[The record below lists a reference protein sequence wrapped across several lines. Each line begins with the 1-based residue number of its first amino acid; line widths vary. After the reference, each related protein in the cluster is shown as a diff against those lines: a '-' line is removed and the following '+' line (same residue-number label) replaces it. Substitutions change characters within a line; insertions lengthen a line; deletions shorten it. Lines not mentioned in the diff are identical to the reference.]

1 MDMLHLTSKREQL
14 AGPNIV
20 LALSYVYLNLDIP
33 TQFLQNTIHAI
44 DLLST
49 WVFFKDIWTW
59 RINNFSLFPKLKVV
73 FKEKQQYS
81 LVFLTKLR
89 FVPRWVQKG

>member
-20 LALSYVYLNLDIP
+20 LALSYVYLNLDIS

-49 WVFFKDIWTW
+49 WVFFKDIWT
-59 RINNFSLFPKLKVV
+59 
-73 FKEKQQYS
+73 
-81 LVFLTKLR
+81 
-89 FVPRWVQKG
+89 

>member
-49 WVFFKDIWTW
+49 WVF
-59 RINNFSLFPKLKVV
+59 LKT
-73 FKEKQQYS
+73 FGHEES
-81 LVFLTKLR
+81 TTFLC
-89 FVPRWVQKG
+89 FQS